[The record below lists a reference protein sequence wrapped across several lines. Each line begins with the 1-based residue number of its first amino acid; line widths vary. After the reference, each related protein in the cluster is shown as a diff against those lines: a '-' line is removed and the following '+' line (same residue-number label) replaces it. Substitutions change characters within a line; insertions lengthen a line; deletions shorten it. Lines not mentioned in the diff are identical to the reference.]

1 VTQGCRRPGNLPAP
15 VPSPR
20 PMVFREVVEFTK
32 AEALEVCGRLA
43 VAHERLARAGD
54 VVIATELAWVFDLVQ
69 RRVAP

>member
-1 VTQGCRRPGNLPAP
+1 
-15 VPSPR
+15 
-20 PMVFREVVEFTK
+20 MVFREVVEFTK